1 MKLGS
6 IEAGGTKFVCAIG
19 NEKGEIFERA
29 VFPTCSPEIT
39 MESVVSFFKNKGI
52 EALGIGSFGPI
63 SLNPKSEDYGS
74 ITTTPK
80 ILWQNYNI
88 LKKLKEKFDIPVGFD
103 TDVNVAALGEY
114 TWGGAKG
121 LNSCFYMTVGTGIG
135 AGIIAEGNMIHGLL
149 HPEAGHIIVPKHP
162 EDTFEGVCPFHKNCL
177 EGLASGP
184 AIEKRWG
191 KKGNELPS
199 DHVAWDIEAY
209 YIAVAMVQTILMVS
223 PERIILGGGVMKQ
236 FQLFQK
242 IRNKTAKLLNGYI
255 KVPAITLNMDEYI
268 IPPVLGD
275 NAGICGGL
283 ALAAREL
290 KKQEGKSVSVKI

>member
-19 NEKGEIFERA
+19 NENGEIFERV
-29 VFPTCSPEIT
+29 VFPTKSPQET
-39 MESVVSFFKNKGI
+39 MENVINFFQGKKIDAMGV
-52 EALGIGSFGPI
+52 GSFGPI
-63 SLNPKSEDYGS
+63 SLNPKAEDYGS

-80 ILWQNYNI
+80 LLWQNYNI
-88 LKKLKEKFDIPVGFD
+88 LKKLKEDFDIPIGFD

-149 HPEAGHIIVPKHP
+149 HPEAGHIIVPRHP
-162 EDTFEGVCPFHKNCL
+162 DDKFEGGCPFHKNCL
-177 EGLASGP
+177 EGMASGP

-191 KKGNELPS
+191 KKANELPP
-199 DHVAWDIEAY
+199 DHIAWDIEAY

-236 FQLFQK
+236 TQLFDK
-242 IRNKTAKLLNGYI
+242 IRQKTAELLNGYV
-255 KVPAITLNMDEYI
+255 KVPAITLDMDSYI
-268 IPPVLGD
+268 IPPALGD

-290 KKQEGKSVSVKI
+290 KK

>member
-1 MKLGS
+1 MRLGS
-6 IEAGGTKFVCAIG
+6 IEAGGTKFVCAVG
-19 NEKGEIFERA
+19 NENGEIFERV
-29 VFPTCSPEIT
+29 VFPTKSPHET
-39 MESVVSFFKNKGI
+39 MENVINFFQGKEI
-52 EALGIGSFGPI
+52 EAMGVGSFGPI
-63 SLNPKSEDYGS
+63 SLNPKAEDYGS

-80 ILWQNYNI
+80 LLWQNYNI
-88 LKKLKEKFDIPVGFD
+88 LKKLKEHFDIPIGFD

-149 HPEAGHIIVPKHP
+149 HPEAGHIIVPRHP
-162 EDTFEGVCPFHKNCL
+162 EDNFEGGCPFHKICL
-177 EGLASGP
+177 EGMASGP

-191 KKGNELPS
+191 KKGSELPP
-199 DHVAWDIEAY
+199 DHIAWDIEAY

-236 FQLFQK
+236 TQLFDK
-242 IRNKTAKLLNGYI
+242 IRRKTAELLNGYV
-255 KVPAITLNMDEYI
+255 KVPAITLDMESYI
-268 IPPVLGD
+268 IPPALGD

-290 KKQEGKSVSVKI
+290 KK